1 MANGAILNQK
11 KANPQLSNLTN
22 TQQALYNIG
31 AGVRQNLLINPF
43 FKVNQRGESLYTIDT
58 PQYTVDCWKAT
69 GTFSSCS
76 VGYSN
81 DYLLIFNGS
90 RTLGISQYIENY
102 QALAGKTVTLSF
114 LADITSG
121 NYKVTLDDGT
131 AHSSSSFPSG
141 GKQLYSFSY
150 EISSAPS
157 ELRCSFESV
166 AGAQAKI
173 YAAKLEIGSNQTLAY
188 QNVNGDW
195 QLLEQPDPNEILK
208 CYRYQYVPV
217 GEDNSYPNASG
228 FAFSASQ
235 GRFIFPMPVPMRIA
249 PTLSYLNGA
258 TINAFQIF
266 KPAGGATSSITS
278 IPSIRNT
285 PSGIGIIANTSG
297 LTANTPICLRSTIST
312 PILFDANL

>member
-1 MANGAILNQK
+1 MAIGAIMNQE
-11 KANPQLSNLTN
+11 KANPQLSNLTDN
-22 TQQALYNIG
+22 AKALNNIG
-31 AGVRQNLLINPF
+31 ANPRNNLLINPLF
-43 FKVNQRGESLYTIDT
+43 LINQRGESLYTLRG
-58 PQYTVDCWKAT
+58 PSYTVDCWKAT
-69 GTFSSCS
+69 GTFSTCS

-102 QALAGKTVTLSF
+102 QGLAGKTVTLSF

-121 NYKVTLDDGT
+121 RYKVTLDDGT
-131 AHSSSSFPSG
+131 VHSSSNFSSN

-157 ELRCSFESV
+157 QLRCSFESV

-188 QNVNGDW
+188 QDVNGDW

-228 FAFSASQ
+228 FAFSATQ
-235 GRFIFPMPVPMRIA
+235 GRFIFPMPVPMRIS
-249 PTLSYLNGA
+249 PTLTYLNGA
-258 TINAFQIF
+258 TINAFLIL
-266 KPAGGATSSITS
+266 KPAGGSGNVTS
-278 IPSIRNT
+278 ISTIRNT
-285 PSGIGIIANTSG
+285 PSGIGVIVNTSG
-297 LTANTPICLRSTIST
+297 LTANTPICLRSTVST